1 MFYSYQ
7 KLLYLMRENE
17 VLKFKH
23 YTQNTFELDLYKR
36 TLHAVETSVRVGR
49 IFISLFYIL

>member
-1 MFYSYQ
+1 
-7 KLLYLMRENE
+7 MRENE

-36 TLHAVETSVRVGR
+36 MLHAVETSV
-49 IFISLFYIL
+49 